1 MIVRLYWK
9 FSVSVF
15 CHDKQLGEILIVDWY
30 YKDRTTQLNMLFEYD
45 FGRRIAT
52 KGVVAEWSK
61 ALALGAS
68 PKGRG
73 FEPHQYH
80 YFLHGGSSAFWPSI
94 LRVAVFWESDEA
106 LIQHSGDWIEKLSD

>member
-1 MIVRLYWK
+1 MK
-9 FSVSVF
+9 
-15 CHDKQLGEILIVDWY
+15 
-30 YKDRTTQLNMLFEYD
+30 T
-45 FGRRIAT
+45 AT
-52 KGVVAEWSK
+52 KGIVAEWSK

-94 LRVAVFWESDEA
+94 LRVAVFWDAGHS
-106 LIQHSGDWIEKLSD
+106 LIQVIESIGFEIKRSIKAEEL

>member
-1 MIVRLYWK
+1 M
-9 FSVSVF
+9 
-15 CHDKQLGEILIVDWY
+15 
-30 YKDRTTQLNMLFEYD
+30 TMLFEYV
-45 FGRRIAT
+45 FGHRIAT

-80 YFLHGGSSAFWPSI
+80 YFLHSGLGLLFISI
-94 LRVAVFWESDEA
+94 FGVLFLTEEA
-106 LIQHSGDWIEKLSD
+106 LDE